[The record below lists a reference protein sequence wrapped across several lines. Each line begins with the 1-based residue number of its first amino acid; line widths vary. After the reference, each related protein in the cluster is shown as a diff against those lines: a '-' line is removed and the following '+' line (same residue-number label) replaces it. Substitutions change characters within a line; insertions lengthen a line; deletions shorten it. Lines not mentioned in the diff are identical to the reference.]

1 MELVSRSYSGNLFR
15 PKPEVYCER
24 DGILCIVATPWGP
37 RNSAR
42 KAVQTIQDFFLSAK
56 SDQEVTSPFQHLTC
70 ISPLANNLRVAVML
84 ANDMIYREDN
94 RNELT
99 SGVELFVCAHSGSE
113 VVWTHIGQPHVLLD
127 RKSLPIVNL
136 STSPD
141 AAFDFSQGQKWLP
154 PLPGALLGTDA
165 TSNFQIRS
173 FRPQKDDRLL
183 LASRSLL
190 PHEFQRLPREK
201 RDLDALTRELSQSD
215 AQMPFW
221 IGQLILD

>member
-24 DGILCIVATPWGP
+24 DGVLCIVATPWGP

-42 KAVQTIQDFFLSAK
+42 KVVQTIQDFFLSAK
-56 SDQEVTSPFQHLTC
+56 SDQEVTSPFQRLTC

-84 ANDMIYREDN
+84 ANDVIYREDN

-99 SGVELFVCAHSGSE
+99 SGVELFVCARSGSE

-127 RKSLPIVNL
+127 RKNLPIITL

-141 AAFDFSQGQKWLP
+141 AAFDFSVGQNWLP
-154 PLPGALLGTDA
+154 PLPSALLGTDA

-173 FRPQKDDRLL
+173 FRPQKEDRLL

-190 PHEFQRLPREK
+190 PQQLQLMPRDK
-201 RDLDALTRELSQSD
+201 RNLEALTLELSSSD

-221 IGQLILD
+221 LGQVTLD